1 MEKKERKIWQE
12 SAGDTE
18 RDYVDVCLR
27 NQVILNGPGRF
38 GSWPDCKD
46 AIIDFGKKIGVS
58 KLKKLEDLRRF
69 VKEMK
74 EGDIVILRT
83 GTNLVHA
90 IGIISGKYTWNQLFS
105 DVDGWDLQH
114 VRRVKWIWDKSLN
127 GGKPKEFPTNTLKQG
142 DTTQLLG
149 TLPRRK
155 PVLNWLESLKL
166 NCEEV
171 SLKVR
176 DLPKIS
182 KEVTLDQI
190 GEFLF
195 DKGVSS
201 NSIEYLKGIIDD
213 LQMIARWYDNDTNL
227 KPSEFETEAYL
238 IIPILRKLG
247 WTPQKMA
254 LEYKSEKEKG
264 KRIDI
269 ALFSNLPRS
278 TENIVALVE
287 AKRKGN
293 SVFYAFQQAKD
304 YAKTKPAINRLIVT
318 DGIRY
323 GVYLK
328 CGEKWALHAYMNL
341 TRFQKEYKI
350 YACLGILEALWVMS
364 PEWTKG

>member
-1 MEKKERKIWQE
+1 MERKIWQE
-12 SAGDTE
+12 SAGDSE
-18 RDYVDVCLR
+18 RVYVDACLR
-27 NQVILNGPGRF
+27 HDVILNGPGGF
-38 GSWPDCKD
+38 GSWPNCKD
-46 AIIDFGKKIGVS
+46 ALIEYGERIKINKVKKA
-58 KLKKLEDLRRF
+58 EDLRRF
-69 VKEMK
+69 AEDMK

-90 IGIISGKYTWNQLFS
+90 IGIISGKYIWNDLFS

-114 VRRVKWIWDKSLN
+114 VRRVKWVWDKSSN
-127 GGKPKEFPTNTLKQG
+127 GGNPKVFPTNSLKQG

-149 TLPRRK
+149 TLPLRK
-155 PVLNWLESLKL
+155 PILDWLKSLQLNYEK
-166 NCEEV
+166 V

-176 DLPKIS
+176 DLPKPS
-182 KEVTLDQI
+182 REVTLDEI

-201 NSIEYLKGIIDD
+201 NSIENLKESIDD
-213 LQMIARWYDNDTNL
+213 LQMIARWYDNDSNL

-254 LEYKSEKEKG
+254 LEYKSMKEKG
-264 KRIDI
+264 RRIDI
-269 ALFSNLPRS
+269 VLFSNLPRS
-278 TENIVALVE
+278 TENIVALIE

-293 SVFYAFQQAKD
+293 SVFRAFEQAED
-304 YAKTKPAINRLIVT
+304 YAKAKSGINRLIVT

-328 CGEKWALHAYMNL
+328 CGEGWSLHAYMNL
-341 TRFQKEYKI
+341 TRFKKEYKI
-350 YACLGILEALWVMS
+350 YGCLGISEALWVMS
-364 PEWTKG
+364 PEWTKGFK

>member
-1 MEKKERKIWQE
+1 MEKKERQIWQE

-46 AIIDFGKKIGVS
+46 TLTDFGKKINVS
-58 KLKKLEDLRRF
+58 KSKKIEDLRRF
-69 VKEMK
+69 AEEMK

-83 GTNLVHA
+83 GTNFVHA
-90 IGIISGKYTWNQLFS
+90 VGLISGNYSWNELFS
-105 DVDGWDLQH
+105 DIDGWDIQH
-114 VRRVKWIWDKSLN
+114 VRRVKWVWDKSSI
-127 GGKPKEFPTNTLKQG
+127 GGKPMEFPINTLKQG
-142 DTTQLLG
+142 DTTQALG
-149 TLPRRK
+149 DLPLRK
-155 PVLNWLESLKL
+155 PVKNWLESLKIDY
-166 NCEEV
+166 EKV
-171 SLKVR
+171 SLNVSE
-176 DLPKIS
+176 LPKIS

-195 DKGVSS
+195 SKGVSS
-201 NSIEYLKGIIDD
+201 NSIENLKEGIDD
-213 LQMIARWYDNDTNL
+213 LQMIARWYDHDSIL
-227 KPSEFETEAYL
+227 EPSEFETEAYL

-254 LEYKSEKEKG
+254 LEYKSEKDKG

-269 ALFSNLPRS
+269 ALFSSLPRS
-278 TENIVALVE
+278 AENIIALIE

-293 SVFYAFQQAKD
+293 SVFYAFQQVKD
-304 YAKTKPAINRLIVT
+304 YAKEKPAINRLIVT

-328 CGEKWALHAYMNL
+328 SEETWYLHAYMNL

-364 PEWTKG
+364 PEWTKD

>member
-1 MEKKERKIWQE
+1 MEKKEREIWQE

-27 NQVILNGPGRF
+27 NEVILNGPVRF

-46 AIIDFGKKIGVS
+46 ALIDYGEKVEVS
-58 KLKKLEDLRRF
+58 KNKKSEDLRRF
-69 VKEMK
+69 AEEMK

-83 GTNLVHA
+83 GTNYVHA
-90 IGIISGKYTWNQLFS
+90 IGIISGDYSWNELFS

-142 DTTQLLG
+142 DTTQQLG
-149 TLPRRK
+149 DLTLRK
-155 PVLNWLESLKL
+155 SVLDWLESLKFDYDK
-166 NCEEV
+166 V
-171 SLKVR
+171 SLEVK
-176 DLPKIS
+176 DLPNIS

-195 DKGVSS
+195 SKGVSS
-201 NSIEYLKGIIDD
+201 NSIEFLKEGIDD
-213 LQMIARWYDNDTNL
+213 LQMIARWYDYDPNL
-227 KPSEFETEAYL
+227 DPSEFETEAYL

-247 WTPQKMA
+247 WKPQKMA
-254 LEYKSEKEKG
+254 LEYKSETEKG

-269 ALFSNLPRS
+269 ALFSSLPRS
-278 TENIVALVE
+278 IENIIALIE

-293 SVFYAFQQAKD
+293 SVFYAFQQVKD
-304 YAKTKPAINRLIVT
+304 YAKDKPTINRLIVT

-328 CGEKWALHAYMNL
+328 SGESWYLHAYMNL
-341 TRFQKEYKI
+341 TRFQEEYKI
-350 YACLGILEALWVMS
+350 YNCLGILEALWVMS
-364 PEWTKG
+364 PEWTKD